1 MPWKERKLMEERK
14 RFIHEIMESTR
25 SFNVTC
31 VEFGISRKTGYKWL
45 HRFEEG
51 GYPGLEDQSRRPN
64 TSPGQLVEGVVC
76 ELVKLKLAHNTWGPK
91 KIRELYGRVHGD
103 SIPSLSSVNRV
114 FKKAGLVKRRRVR
127 TTRGGRMTSSI
138 RVQAPNDVWTID
150 FKGWWRVRSRER
162 FEPLT
167 VRDAYSRYLLE
178 ARSLTDTSTESVKQV
193 FVKLFREYGLPK
205 VVHSDNGAPFAAR
218 SNVRGISQLSAWLI
232 SLGIHIHHSRPGHPQ
247 DNGGHER
254 MHKDLKEE
262 VQIRYTGDAN
272 LYQAELDKWRDEFNT
287 IRPHEALRMKTPAEL
302 YHCSER
308 KYPITQNEIEYPN
321 TYQVRKVSAYGEI
334 KIKGNN
340 YFITTALR
348 KYMLGLKIID
358 ATELAVYF
366 ASVFL
371 GKIDLETISFTPYQD
386 EMGFEK

>member
-1 MPWKERKLMEERK
+1 MEERK